1 MHLAFLHIADST
13 IITYSKI
20 MKRILYLFY
29 ILIQCTWGFG
39 QTIIGFFFF
48 IIHIRRPH
56 KFYRGAIQTQWNDR
70 WAGLSLGLFIFV
82 PNNEGDYFTGAR
94 VHEYG
99 HTIQSL
105 VLGPLYAFVGVVSVG
120 WGSVIYPI
128 LKSKKN
134 IRICL
139 TLNASL
145 NTTPAG
151 LVKKLP
157 AKKLCG
163 NSNKIYFKSLRLSL

>member
-1 MHLAFLHIADST
+1 MHLAFVHIADSV

-20 MKRILYLFY
+20 MKRILYLLY
-29 ILIQCTWGFG
+29 ISIQCTWGLG

-48 IIHIRRPH
+48 LIHITKPH
-56 KFYRGAIQTQWNDR
+56 RFYRGAIQTQWDNR

-105 VLGPLYAFVGVVSVG
+105 VLGPLYAIVGVISVG
-120 WGSVIYPI
+120 WGSVVYPI
-128 LKSKKN
+128 LKRQEKYKDLPYTK
-134 IRICL
+134 CFVEY
-139 TLNASL
+139 NASWL
-145 NTTPAG
+145 GEKVTGEKA
-151 LVKKLP
+151 VW
-157 AKKLCG
+157 
-163 NSNKIYFKSLRLSL
+163 